1 MSFNNTYFEEL
12 LFEKQEGN
20 KSSVLEQWRKTLPG
34 ELVFFNC
41 LLVAVPW
48 ELCHLGFRSSRED
61 DAPQKIIIHHQY
73 KHRFVD
79 ICGTA

>member
-41 LLVAVPW
+41 LLVAMQCPGRDR
-48 ELCHLGFRSSRED
+48 CHLGFRSSGVEKMM
-61 DAPQKIIIHHQY
+61 P
-73 KHRFVD
+73 HRRSSVININID
-79 ICGTA
+79 L